1 MAPALASY
9 FPVSAWLLVPS
20 ALPVT
25 GSAISAGSL
34 LLLEVNPPTPATYS
48 VAWVSPCFSASFP
61 FASVGKPRS
70 HSRFRDLLMTVQ
82 MSISNEYKPKDKL
95 SDLGKSSKFG
105 FQTCLLPDMKAES
118 LTAIFYFLKF
128 IFNWKVIA

>member
-34 LLLEVNPPTPATYS
+34 LLSEGNPHTPATYS
-48 VAWVSPCFSASFP
+48 VALYKDHVLKIPAFNASLEVMHLVSFET
-61 FASVGKPRS
+61 R
-70 HSRFRDLLMTVQ
+70 
-82 MSISNEYKPKDKL
+82 
-95 SDLGKSSKFG
+95 
-105 FQTCLLPDMKAES
+105 TC
-118 LTAIFYFLKF
+118 
-128 IFNWKVIA
+128 

>member
-34 LLLEVNPPTPATYS
+34 LLLEVNTPTLLPPT
-48 VAWVSPCFSASFP
+48 V
-61 FASVGKPRS
+61 
-70 HSRFRDLLMTVQ
+70 LLGSLLVLVLP
-82 MSISNEYKPKDKL
+82 S
-95 SDLGKSSKFG
+95 
-105 FQTCLLPDMKAES
+105 CLPL
-118 LTAIFYFLKF
+118 
-128 IFNWKVIA
+128 

>member
-34 LLLEVNPPTPATYS
+34 LLSEGNPHTPATYS
-48 VAWVSPCFSASFP
+48 VAWVSYCFSASFL
-61 FASVGKPRS
+61 FASEGKTRS
-70 HSRFRDLLMTVQ
+70 PSRFRDLLMTVPW
-82 MSISNEYKPKDKL
+82 INKYKYTYLYKYTNKYKPW
-95 SDLGKSSKFG
+95 
-105 FQTCLLPDMKAES
+105 
-118 LTAIFYFLKF
+118 I
-128 IFNWKVIA
+128 

>member
-34 LLLEVNPPTPATYS
+34 LLSEGNPHTPATYS
-48 VAWVSPCFSASFP
+48 VAWVSYE
-61 FASVGKPRS
+61 GKTRS
-70 HSRFRDLLMTVQ
+70 PSRFRDLLMTVPW
-82 MSISNEYKPKDKL
+82 INKYKYTYLYKYTNKYKPW
-95 SDLGKSSKFG
+95 
-105 FQTCLLPDMKAES
+105 
-118 LTAIFYFLKF
+118 I
-128 IFNWKVIA
+128 